1 MQCDVSA
8 DTHFGPRVSPC
19 RRDFDFTL
27 LFEQGI
33 LALLPDL
40 SFLIL
45 CFCRWYFIRG
55 ERKEIRCGAVSTYKM
70 VGLHFRFPRAPKEA
84 CKLMLFR
91 MLYRCSIR

>member
-27 LFEQGI
+27 LFEQWI
-33 LALLPDL
+33 LALVPDL

-45 CFCRWYFIRG
+45 CLCRWYFIRG
-55 ERKEIRCGAVSTYKM
+55 GRKEIHRGVVSTYKT
-70 VGLHFRFPRAPKEA
+70 VGLHFPF
-84 CKLMLFR
+84 F
-91 MLYRCSIR
+91 